1 MTVLP
6 FADTIDA
13 LQIKGK
19 HLRAALEHSVTS
31 LAPCVTTDLFGGFLQ
46 VSGNS
51 PYRLTFLLLFLGVVI
66 FCCCFFVG
74 VVCNACLHQLG
85 VPASSPSR
93 GGDVRVCVLDI

>member
-46 VSGNS
+46 MSGRS
-51 PYRLTFLLLFLGVVI
+51 LYRLSLI
-66 FCCCFFVG
+66 
-74 VVCNACLHQLG
+74 H
-85 VPASSPSR
+85 
-93 GGDVRVCVLDI
+93 I